1 MKEKFADVFFLV
13 DSGLTAPELGQLKST
28 LTRLVNQLN
37 FSASTY
43 RLGLAQYG
51 QNIDVK
57 FIFNTH
63 QTKDELLKA
72 IKAVNYRRLPP
83 NEVRNLGSAL
93 RYAYKNIFTT
103 EAGSRTDQSFRQYL
117 VVVSGKDSDDP
128 VYKEARLLKS
138 AGIHMISF
146 SAGASMKELRLLS
159 SPKYSYQSVGNA
171 VPNLRMI
178 LEKKQEVME
187 VTDGENI

>member
-1 MKEKFADVFFLV
+1 MKEKFADIFFLV
-13 DSGLTAPELGQLKST
+13 DSGLTLPEFQQVKNT
-28 LTRLVNQLN
+28 LTRLVNQMN

-57 FIFNTH
+57 FLFNAH
-63 QTKDELLKA
+63 QTKEELLKA
-72 IKAVNYRRLPP
+72 IKAVNYRRLQP

-93 RYAYKNIFTT
+93 QYAHKNFFTA

-128 VYKEARLLKS
+128 IYKEARLLKS
-138 AGIHMISF
+138 AGIYMISF
-146 SAGASMKELRLLS
+146 STGTSMKELSLLS
-159 SPKYSYQSVGNA
+159 SPKYSYQSLSNA

>member
-1 MKEKFADVFFLV
+1 MKEKFADIFFLV
-13 DSGLTAPELGQLKST
+13 DSGLTPPEFQQVKTTIL
-28 LTRLVNQLN
+28 RLVNQMN

-51 QNIDVK
+51 QNTDVK
-57 FIFNTH
+57 FLFNAH
-63 QTKDELLKA
+63 QTKEELTKA
-72 IKAVNYRRLPP
+72 IKAVNYRRLQP
-83 NEVRNLGSAL
+83 NEGRNLGSAL
-93 RYAYKNIFTT
+93 HYVLQKVFTA

-128 VYKEARLLKS
+128 IYKEARLLKS

-146 SAGASMKELRLLS
+146 SAGASLKELNLLS
-159 SPKYSYQSVGNA
+159 SPRYSYQSVSNA

>member
-13 DSGLTAPELGQLKST
+13 DSGLTPPEFQQVKST
-28 LTRLVNQLN
+28 LIRLVNQMN

-57 FIFNTH
+57 FLFNTH
-63 QTKDELLKA
+63 QTKEELLKA
-72 IKAVNYRRLPP
+72 IRGANFRRLQP

-93 RYAYKNIFTT
+93 QYAYKNFFTT

-138 AGIHMISF
+138 AGIYMISF
-146 SAGASMKELRLLS
+146 SAGASMKELSLLS
-159 SPKYSYQSVGNA
+159 SPAYSYQSISNA

>member
-1 MKEKFADVFFLV
+1 M
-13 DSGLTAPELGQLKST
+13 DSGLTSPELQQVKST
-28 LTRLVNQLN
+28 LIRLVNQMN
-37 FSASTY
+37 FSTSTY

-57 FIFNTH
+57 FLFNTH
-63 QTKDELLKA
+63 QTKEELVKA
-72 IKAVNYRRLPP
+72 IKGVTHRRLQP

-93 RYAYKNIFTT
+93 LYAYKNFFTAA
-103 EAGSRTDQSFRQYL
+103 AGSRTEQSFRQYL
-117 VVVSGKDSDDP
+117 VIVSGKDSDDP

-146 SAGASMKELRLLS
+146 SAGASMKELNLLS
-159 SPKYSYQSVGNA
+159 SPKYSYHSVSSA